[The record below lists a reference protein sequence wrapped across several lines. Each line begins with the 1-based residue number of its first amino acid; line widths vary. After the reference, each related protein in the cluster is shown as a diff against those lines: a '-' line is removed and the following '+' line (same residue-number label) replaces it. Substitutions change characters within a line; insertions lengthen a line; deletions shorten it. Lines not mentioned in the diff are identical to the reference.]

1 MLLTAVL
8 LIVSGLTNATDA
20 VFKLMHD
27 FDINALLSSVHVNG
41 VIKLGNIGN
50 TIIR

>member
-1 MLLTAVL
+1 MTAVL
-8 LIVSGLTNATDA
+8 LIVSGLTNASDA

-27 FDINALLSSVHVNG
+27 LDLNALESNVHVKG
-41 VIKLGNIGN
+41 VIRLGNIGN